1 MSEAGSELSDAYAAR
16 LQDDDVIC
24 LEVYGTEFVA
34 IVWEEPK
41 RGTIANMRFGSG
53 RHHTGV
59 GIELEKMLARD
70 SIQGVNVVSMEKARK
85 MDGDRDV

>member
-1 MSEAGSELSDAYAAR
+1 MSVSERSDAYEAR

-34 IVWEEPK
+34 VVWEDP
-41 RGTIANMRFGSG
+41 RHGTVANMRFGSG

-59 GIELEKMLARD
+59 GIELGEMLARD
-70 SIQGVNVVSMEKARK
+70 SIQGVNVVSTERAEVA
-85 MDGDRDV
+85 DE